1 MGFLDLLLVALI
13 PVIKVLFI
21 TGVGLLLAL
30 DRVNLLGP
38 DARNH
43 LNKIVFYVFGPA
55 LVATNLAQ
63 TITYESLVTL
73 WFMPVN
79 ILLTFMIGSALAWLL
94 IKITRTPKHLQGMVI
109 GCCSAGNLGNLPL
122 IIVPSVCEESNN
134 PFGESS
140 TCFSNA
146 QAYASLSMAT
156 GAIFI
161 WSYVYGIMRSYANN
175 YKEAGLTININ
186 SSQKN
191 SNSESDLETC
201 REPLL
206 PSKDWVA
213 ASDEYSVQ
221 QQPHG
226 NFETQEK
233 ISALRKRFQ
242 CITMTM
248 KNINLKEVFAPSA
261 IAGSKYCSL
270 AFTITRIASHLHRFG
285 PQMVGFFI
293 GTVSPIR
300 QILIGADAPLRVIEN
315 SINLLGD
322 PTVACM
328 TLLVGANLLKGLT
341 RSDIRPSIIIGI
353 IAVRNVFMPLLG
365 IGVVKAAQ
373 HLGLVGTD
381 ALFQFVLMLQYALP
395 PAMAVGTMTQLFQMG
410 QSESSVI
417 MLWTYVVAAFSLTLW
432 STVFMWLLF

>member
-21 TGVGLLLAL
+21 TGVGLFLAL
-30 DRVNLLGP
+30 DHVNLLGP

-191 SNSESDLETC
+191 SYSESDLETC

-248 KNINLKEVFAPSA
+248 KKINLKEVFAPSA
-261 IAGSKYCSL
+261 IAG
-270 AFTITRIASHLHRFG
+270 
-285 PQMVGFFI
+285 MVGFFI

-365 IGVVKAAQ
+365 IGVVNAAQ

>member
-21 TGVGLLLAL
+21 TGVGLFLAL

-63 TITYESLVTL
+63 TTTYESLVTL

-233 ISALRKRFQ
+233 SSALRKRFQ

-248 KNINLKEVFAPSA
+248 KKINLKEVFAPSA
-261 IAGSKYCSL
+261 IAG
-270 AFTITRIASHLHRFG
+270 
-285 PQMVGFFI
+285 MVGFFI

-300 QILIGADAPLRVIEN
+300 QILIGADAPLRVIET

-328 TLLVGANLLKGLT
+328 TLLVGANLLK
-341 RSDIRPSIIIGI
+341 GI

-410 QSESSVI
+410 QSESSII